1 MNKDTRR
8 LLAYG
13 LTVTMLFNAATVNQ
27 NKKVDPAILPDKVNV
42 GSPLEAKDENLKLN
56 KKKLH

>member
-8 LLAYG
+8 LFAFG

-42 GSPLEAKDENLKLN
+42 GAPFEAKEENLKLN

>member
-42 GSPLEAKDENLKLN
+42 GSPLEANDENLKLN

>member
-27 NKKVDPAILPDKVNV
+27 NKKVYVSISFNV
-42 GSPLEAKDENLKLN
+42 VKHSFYINSLLQK
-56 KKKLH
+56 

>member
-1 MNKDTRR
+1 MNRDTRR

-13 LTVTMLFNAATVNQ
+13 LTITMLFNAATVNQ
-27 NKKVDPAILPDKVNV
+27 NKKVEPAILPDKVTV
-42 GSPLEAKDENLKLN
+42 GAPAQAKDENLKLN